1 MRREYPESE
10 NRLGRGVVFHVAPA
24 NVPINFAYTLVAGL
38 LSGCANIVR
47 VPSANFAQVSI
58 IADVI
63 DLLLKQTE
71 HRVLYNHIRLVR
83 YDRSSEDITERFSR
97 ICDVR
102 VIWGGDNTIADIRR
116 HNLSARA
123 FDITFAD
130 RYSICIVGAEEYVK
144 NLDAAAL
151 ARKFF
156 NDTYLFDQNACTAPH
171 LILWHGEQEFI
182 QQARGKFWWELHRCL
197 KGHYTLE
204 ARSAV
209 NKLTRAL
216 RFVAM
221 NEGSSIISSG
231 DNLIIR
237 IELGSIK
244 PGIEDWRSNCGFF
257 FEYELK
263 NLNEILPVISRQYQ
277 TMSYAGLNKE
287 ELNRLILD
295 GHALGIDRIVPLGRT
310 MEFSLNWDGCD
321 LIRSMSRYVTVL

>member
-1 MRREYPESE
+1 
-10 NRLGRGVVFHVAPA
+10 
-24 NVPINFAYTLVAGL
+24 
-38 LSGCANIVR
+38 
-47 VPSANFAQVSI
+47 
-58 IADVI
+58 
-63 DLLLKQTE
+63 
-71 HRVLYNHIRLVR
+71 
-83 YDRSSEDITERFSR
+83 
-97 ICDVR
+97 
-102 VIWGGDNTIADIRR
+102 
-116 HNLSARA
+116 
-123 FDITFAD
+123 
-130 RYSICIVGAEEYVK
+130 
-144 NLDAAAL
+144 LDAAAL

-182 QQARGKFWWELHRCL
+182 QQARAKFWWELHRCL